1 MKVKVSN
8 ELSKI
13 YKASHKNWN
22 YSLDLLLGSLDLKT
36 CLQCVTIVNGFSLS
50 GEKSEIEI
58 DNPLIARVES
68 LFAGCRDEL
77 LVEKLIWIAAMLP
90 EI

>member
-13 YKASHKNWN
+13 YKLSHKNWN

-36 CLQCVTIVNGFSLS
+36 CRQCVTIVDDFSLS
-50 GEKSEIEI
+50 GEKSEIEV
-58 DNPLIARVES
+58 DNPLVERVES
-68 LFAGCRDEL
+68 LFAGSRDDL
-77 LVEKLIWIAAMLP
+77 LIEKLLWMAAMLP